1 MRIVVFIS
9 KMAIAFLATLHAFN
23 VSVYVTTH
31 NTWMRDC
38 MFVDI
43 LLCCYGVYLYVS
55 CVWCML

>member
-1 MRIVVFIS
+1 MRIVVLIS

-23 VSVYVTTH
+23 MSVYVATH
-31 NTWMRDC
+31 NRWMHDC

-55 CVWCML
+55 CV